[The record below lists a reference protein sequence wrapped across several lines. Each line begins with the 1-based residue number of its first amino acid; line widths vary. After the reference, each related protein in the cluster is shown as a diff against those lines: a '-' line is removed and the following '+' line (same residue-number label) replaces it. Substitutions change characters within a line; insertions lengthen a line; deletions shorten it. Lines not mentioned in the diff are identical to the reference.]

1 MTWLHKFVG
10 CFLFQLTA
18 EPNRPNSW
26 FRQCCHSTPYIFH
39 DQDVNM
45 WLAKKQQGLNEGGL
59 FQVFLEIILSM
70 NTTQKFLGCTSLVYS
85 FALATRLQPF
95 KMFTKVSPY
104 NCFSICLDS
113 CRHTPACYLVD
124 VLWCQPIKLI
134 QNVST
139 AEFHEYWWNDI
150 DLIFLS
156 PPFSAGP
163 QKPRTSTASKI
174 KCEKFW
180 PKI

>member
-1 MTWLHKFVG
+1 MKITWQHKFFG
-10 CFLFQLTA
+10 IFFLFQQTA

-26 FRQCCHSTPYIFH
+26 FRRCCHSTPYIFH

-104 NCFSICLDS
+104 NCFSICLGS
-113 CRHTPACYLVD
+113 CRHAPACYLVIHIMN
-124 VLWCQPIKLI
+124 PAPHESMK
-134 QNVST
+134 T
-139 AEFHEYWWNDI
+139 AVCDMIHLNQMELEPYKN
-150 DLIFLS
+150 
-156 PPFSAGP
+156 
-163 QKPRTSTASKI
+163 TKI
-174 KCEKFW
+174 RIWGEGFFTL
-180 PKI
+180 